1 MDELIKRSI
10 TGIIFIGVLIG
21 SIILGNYAFALL
33 FLFFSIIGQYEFFR
47 LMKNFRD
54 TRPLQVF
61 GLISGVVVYS
71 IIALIA
77 TGIIRLEFLFV
88 NLLIV
93 ILPFVILLKWKK
105 PNPFGTAAVTILS
118 LFYIVVPFGI
128 LNFILNPDMKP
139 DTFFPGNLIGFFVL
153 MWTYDVFAYLIGT
166 IIGQH
171 KLLQNI
177 SPKKTW
183 EGSIGSG
190 IITLGASYV
199 LSRFIQS
206 FEFHQWLAIA
216 LIIIIFGTL
225 GDITESMLK
234 RSVNVK
240 DSGSLLPGH
249 GGVLD
254 RFDGVLFCA
263 PVVLIY
269 LTLIR

>member
-1 MDELIKRSI
+1 MDELIKRTV
-10 TGIIFIGVLIG
+10 TGIVFIGVLIG
-21 SIILGNYAFALL
+21 SVILNNYVFALL
-33 FLFFSIIGQYEFFR
+33 FLLFTIVGQYEFFR
-47 LMKNFRD
+47 LMNNFHD
-54 TRPLQVF
+54 TQPLKTY
-61 GLISGVVVYS
+61 GIISGIFTYS
-71 IIALIA
+71 IIVLVA
-77 TGIIRLEFLFV
+77 TGILQLEFLFV
-88 NLLIV
+88 NLLVV
-93 ILPFVILLKWKK
+93 IFPFVILLKWKR
-105 PNPFGTAAVTILS
+105 PNPFGSAAVTILS
-118 LFYIVVPFGI
+118 LLYVVVPFGI
-128 LNFILNPDMKP
+128 LNFMLNPEMKP

-153 MWTYDVFAYLIGT
+153 IWTYDVFAYLIGT

-171 KLLQNI
+171 KLSQNI

-199 LSRFIQS
+199 LSRFIPS
-206 FEFHQWLAIA
+206 FEFHQWFAIA

-234 RSVNVK
+234 RSANVK
-240 DSGSLLPGH
+240 DSGNLLPGH